1 MIFVAKKYAC
11 VAAVLA
17 VAILCA
23 AALPALAADCA
34 GYQRARDH
42 VYGVL
47 GGPIMPELQAKGVQS
62 KERLNMAMAALN
74 VQYRDQI
81 AAGDTFA
88 PLKMVG
94 LRVFLLPFTGDS
106 VDANTKKNTCD
117 MVSADTQSKILLT
130 PLACAAMALD
140 GVAKETPEARTQAR
154 DMLDIAK
161 ARLANDP
168 NGEGATALFAA
179 TEPQLRACAS
189 E

>member
-1 MIFVAKKYAC
+1 MTYAFS
-11 VAAVLA
+11 AAALA
-17 VAILCA
+17 VVISCA

-74 VQYRDQI
+74 VQYRDEI
-81 AAGDTFA
+81 AKGDKFA

-117 MVSADTQSKILLT
+117 MVSADADSKIMLP

-140 GVAKETPEARTQAR
+140 GVARETPEARAQAR

-161 ARLANDP
+161 ARLVNDP
-168 NGEGATALFAA
+168 NGEGANALFAA